1 MSDLIL
7 HHYALS
13 PFSEKVRAMLGY
25 TNLPWQSAITKEMP
39 PRPILTTLAGGYRK
53 IPVAQCGAD
62 IFCDTATIT
71 TEIAVRSG
79 KPELARQNC
88 DNEVNQFINH
98 VEQDIFF
105 ASVFCSASWAL
116 NKKVLKTLSVFELV
130 KFFIDRIKM
139 GSSASIPIVKPGEAP
154 AILKQH
160 LKDMESRLQQDFLF
174 GEAPNVADFAAYHSL
189 WMVRDAGEKKFTKP
203 FPRVN
208 AWMDRIKAY
217 GEGQRSEINAR
228 DTLNIARDNEPRAIS
243 EEERQDDLIGRRVKI
258 APADYAQDETCGE
271 LVGSSAN
278 KWIIARQ
285 DPAVGTVHVHF
296 PKQGFSIFET
306 R

>member
-25 TNLPWQSAITKEMP
+25 ADLPWQSAITREMP
-39 PRPILTTLAGGYRK
+39 PRPILATLAGGYRK

-62 IFCDTATIT
+62 IFCDTAVICS
-71 TEIAVRSG
+71 EIAVRAG

-88 DNEVNQFINH
+88 SDEVNQFIAH
-98 VEQDIFF
+98 VELEVFF
-105 ASVFCSASWAL
+105 ACVMSSASWAL
-116 NKKVLKTLSVFELV
+116 NKKVLKTLSIIDLF
-130 KFFIDRIKM
+130 KFFADRIKM
-139 GSSASIPIVKPGEAP
+139 GRTASVRMVKPGEAP

-160 LKDMESRLQQDFLF
+160 LRDMEARLEQDFLF
-174 GEAPNVADFAAYHSL
+174 GTEPNIADFAAYHSL
-189 WMVRDAGEKKFTKP
+189 WMVRDAGEKKVVQSYP
-203 FPRVN
+203 GVN
-208 AWMDRIKAY
+208 AWMDRIKAF
-217 GEGQRSEINAR
+217 GEGRRSEIDAEQ
-228 DTLNIARDNEPRAIS
+228 TLLIAKNSEPREITS
-243 EEERQDDLIGRRVKI
+243 EEKQDELVGRKVSI
-258 APADYAQDETCGE
+258 APADYAQNETVGE

-278 KWIIARQ
+278 RWIIARS

-296 PKQGFSIFET
+296 PKQGFSIVE